1 MKTLLISIFCS
12 VIFISNGFSQAAEEK
27 QRLKYEAEMEQKK
40 KEYINDFVTTLKVDD
55 FQKEIIKQQMES
67 YFEEFKKIN
76 MLGLQEFERKTYVQN
91 LDDSHFSDLKAM
103 ITEDQ
108 MSKIMNALKGKW
120 DPKEEEKKKKRK
132 KKNKS

>member
-12 VIFISNGFSQAAEEK
+12 VIFMNNGFSQAAEEK

-76 MLGLQEFERKTYVQN
+76 LLGLQEFERRTYVQN

-132 KKNKS
+132 KKDKS